1 VREAVLLKMLGASR
15 AQIRAAWLVE
25 FGAVGLA
32 AGILAALVGSAAAW
46 GVVRFVMRGEFV
58 LQPGRL
64 LATLVI
70 ALVLLLVSGYVGTA
84 TALRTKAA
92 PVLRQE

>member
-1 VREAVLLKMLGASR
+1 
-15 AQIRAAWLVE
+15 
-25 FGAVGLA
+25 
-32 AGILAALVGSAAAW
+32 
-46 GVVRFVMRGEFV
+46 MRGEFV

-84 TALRTKAA
+84 SALRTKAA